1 MNFSDR
7 IMPKIH
13 KDRGVDEVM
22 NMLVWV
28 GNGLIALAA
37 WALVYTGLPAEPA
50 AILAVLMCV
59 DFVAGISRS
68 HALGE
73 SVTSHRMK
81 VGAIVKCG
89 VLTVPLVMALT
100 AKGLGAD
107 FNWLVSWT
115 VSVFIL
121 SETYSIIAN
130 IYAARTGIILPEF
143 DAVSAVLKKVRSLI
157 DVLDKRN

>member
-1 MNFSDR
+1 MKMCGRNYGKGHD
-7 IMPKIH
+7 
-13 KDRGVDEVM
+13 VDETM
-22 NMLVWV
+22 NVLSWI
-28 GNGLIALAA
+28 GNGLLGLGA
-37 WALVYTGLPAEPA
+37 WALMYTGLPAEPA

-59 DFVAGISRS
+59 DFSAGICRA

-73 SVTSHRMK
+73 PVTSHRMK
-81 VGAIVKCG
+81 VGAVTKC
-89 VLTVPLVMALT
+89 VVMTVPLVMALT

-130 IYAARTGIILPEF
+130 IYTARTGVILPEF
-143 DAVSAVLKKVRSLI
+143 DAVSAILKKVRSLI
-157 DVLDKRN
+157 DVIDKR

>member
-1 MNFSDR
+1 
-7 IMPKIH
+7 
-13 KDRGVDEVM
+13 
-22 NMLVWV
+22 MLVWV

-59 DFVAGISRS
+59 DFVAGISRA

-81 VGAIVKCG
+81 VGAITKCG

-100 AKGLGAD
+100 AKGLGSD
-107 FNWLVSWT
+107 FTWLVQWT

-130 IYAARTGIILPEF
+130 IYAARTGILLPEF

-157 DVLDKRN
+157 DVIDKRP

>member
-1 MNFSDR
+1 M
-7 IMPKIH
+7 
-13 KDRGVDEVM
+13 DEVM

-59 DFVAGISRS
+59 DFVAGISRA

-81 VGAIVKCG
+81 VGAITKCG

-100 AKGLGAD
+100 AKGLGSD
-107 FNWLVSWT
+107 FTWLVQWT

-130 IYAARTGIILPEF
+130 IYAARTGILLPEF

-157 DVLDKRN
+157 DVIDKRE

>member
-1 MNFSDR
+1 M
-7 IMPKIH
+7 
-13 KDRGVDEVM
+13 VDETM
-22 NMLVWV
+22 NMLGWI
-28 GNGLIALAA
+28 GNCLLGLGA
-37 WALVYTGLPAEPA
+37 WALMYTGLPAEPA
-50 AILAVLMCV
+50 AILTVLMCV
-59 DFVAGISRS
+59 DFIAGVSRA
-68 HALGE
+68 HVLGE
-73 SVTSHRMK
+73 PVTSHRMK
-81 VGAIVKCG
+81 VGAVTKCG
-89 VLTVPLVMALT
+89 VMTVPLVMALT

-157 DVLDKRN
+157 DVIDKRP

>member
-59 DFVAGISRS
+59 DFVAGISRA

-81 VGAIVKCG
+81 VGAITKCG

-100 AKGLGAD
+100 AKGLGSD
-107 FNWLVSWT
+107 FTWLVQWT

-130 IYAARTGIILPEF
+130 IYAARTGILLPEF

-157 DVLDKRN
+157 DVIDKRP

>member
-1 MNFSDR
+1 M
-7 IMPKIH
+7 
-13 KDRGVDEVM
+13 G
-22 NMLVWV
+22 
-28 GNGLIALAA
+28 LAA

-59 DFVAGISRS
+59 DFVAGISRA

-81 VGAIVKCG
+81 VGAITKCG

-107 FNWLVSWT
+107 FTWLVQWT

-121 SETYSIIAN
+121 SETYSIISN
-130 IYAARTGIILPEF
+130 IYAARTGILLPEF

-157 DVLDKRN
+157 DVIDKRE

>member
-1 MNFSDR
+1 MNFNARMLTKRESS
-7 IMPKIH
+7 
-13 KDRGVDEVM
+13 VDEVM
-22 NMLVWV
+22 SMLVCV
-28 GNGLIALAA
+28 GNGLRGLAA

-59 DFVAGISRS
+59 DFVAGISRA

-81 VGAIVKCG
+81 VGAITKCG

-100 AKGLGAD
+100 AKGLGSD
-107 FNWLVSWT
+107 FTWLVQWT

-130 IYAARTGIILPEF
+130 IYAARTGILLPEF

>member
-1 MNFSDR
+1 M
-7 IMPKIH
+7 
-13 KDRGVDEVM
+13 DEVM

-50 AILAVLMCV
+50 AILSVLMCV
-59 DFVAGISRS
+59 DFVAGISRA

-81 VGAIVKCG
+81 VGAITKCG

-107 FNWLVSWT
+107 FTWLVQWT

-130 IYAARTGIILPEF
+130 IYAARTGILLPEF

-157 DVLDKRN
+157 DVIDKRE

>member
-1 MNFSDR
+1 MSLFSW
-7 IMPKIH
+7 I
-13 KDRGVDEVM
+13 
-22 NMLVWV
+22 
-28 GNGLIALAA
+28 GNGLLTLGA
-37 WALVYTGLPAEPA
+37 WALMYTGLPAEPA

-59 DFVAGISRS
+59 DFIAGVSRA
-68 HALGE
+68 HVLGE
-73 SVTSHRMK
+73 PVTSHRMK
-81 VGAIVKCG
+81 VGAVTKCG
-89 VLTVPLVMALT
+89 VMTVPLVMALT

-130 IYAARTGIILPEF
+130 IYAARTGIVLPEF

-157 DVLDKRN
+157 DVIDKR

>member
-1 MNFSDR
+1 MDETMSLFSW
-7 IMPKIH
+7 I
-13 KDRGVDEVM
+13 
-22 NMLVWV
+22 
-28 GNGLIALAA
+28 GNGLLALGA
-37 WALVYTGLPAEPA
+37 WALMYTGLPAEPA

-59 DFVAGISRS
+59 DFIAGVSRA
-68 HALGE
+68 HVLGE
-73 SVTSHRMK
+73 PVTSHRMK
-81 VGAIVKCG
+81 VGAVTKCG
-89 VLTVPLVMALT
+89 VMTVPLVMALT

-130 IYAARTGIILPEF
+130 IYAARTGIVLPEF

-157 DVLDKRN
+157 DVIDKR

>member
-1 MNFSDR
+1 M
-7 IMPKIH
+7 
-13 KDRGVDEVM
+13 VDETM
-22 NMLVWV
+22 SLFSWI
-28 GNGLIALAA
+28 GNGLLAVGA
-37 WALVYTGLPAEPA
+37 WALMYTGLPAEPA

-59 DFVAGISRS
+59 DFIAGVSRA
-68 HALGE
+68 HVLGE
-73 SVTSHRMK
+73 PVTSHRMK
-81 VGAIVKCG
+81 VGAVTKCG
-89 VLTVPLVMALT
+89 VMTVPLVMALT

-130 IYAARTGIILPEF
+130 IYAARTGIVLPEF

-157 DVLDKRN
+157 DVIDKR

>member
-1 MNFSDR
+1 M
-7 IMPKIH
+7 
-13 KDRGVDEVM
+13 VDETM
-22 NMLVWV
+22 SMLFWI
-28 GNGLIALAA
+28 GNGLLGLGA
-37 WALVYTGLPAEPA
+37 WALMYTGLPAEPA

-59 DFVAGISRS
+59 DFAAGISRA

-73 SVTSHRMK
+73 PVTSHRMK
-81 VGAIVKCG
+81 VGAITKCG

-121 SETYSIIAN
+121 SETYSIVAN
-130 IYAARTGIILPEF
+130 IYAAKTGVIMPEF
-143 DAVSAVLKKVRSLI
+143 DAVSAILKKVRSLI
-157 DVLDKRN
+157 DVIDKRP

>member
-1 MNFSDR
+1 MS
-7 IMPKIH
+7 
-13 KDRGVDEVM
+13 V
-22 NMLVWV
+22 LVWV
-28 GNGLIALAA
+28 GNGLMGLSA

-59 DFVAGISRS
+59 DFAAGISRA

-81 VGAIVKCG
+81 VGAITKCG

-100 AKGLGAD
+100 AKGLGSD
-107 FNWLVSWT
+107 FTWLVQWT

-130 IYAARTGIILPEF
+130 IYAARTGILLPEF

-157 DVLDKRN
+157 DVIDKR

>member
-1 MNFSDR
+1 M
-7 IMPKIH
+7 
-13 KDRGVDEVM
+13 VDETM
-22 NMLVWV
+22 NMLGWI
-28 GNGLIALAA
+28 GNCLLGLGA
-37 WALVYTGLPAEPA
+37 WALMYTGLPAEPA
-50 AILAVLMCV
+50 AILTVLMCV
-59 DFVAGISRS
+59 DFIAGISRA
-68 HALGE
+68 HVLGE
-73 SVTSHRMK
+73 PVTSHRMK
-81 VGAIVKCG
+81 VGAVTKCG
-89 VLTVPLVMALT
+89 VMTVPLVMALT

-157 DVLDKRN
+157 DVIDKRN